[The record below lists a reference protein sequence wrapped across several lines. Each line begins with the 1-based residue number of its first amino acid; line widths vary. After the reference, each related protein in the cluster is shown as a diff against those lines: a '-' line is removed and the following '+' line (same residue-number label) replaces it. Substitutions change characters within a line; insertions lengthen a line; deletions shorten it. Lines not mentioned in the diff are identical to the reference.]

1 MDRGGIPRLIEAVAE
16 TLAIER
22 ERWVLWLPVAF
33 GAGIAVYF
41 ALPAEPPLWLG
52 AAVTLAVAACAG
64 LGRRRAVVLVALL
77 GIGAATAGFSVAQWR
92 TAAVAEPML
101 SKRLGPTSVTGRIV
115 AVERFPKGSRVS
127 LERLRITR
135 LGPQRTPATVRLRL
149 QGHQPA
155 IAAGDWIRARAVLS
169 PPPPPAAPGAFDF
182 QRQSYFRRL
191 GAVGFA
197 FGPVELI
204 AKGEERGLD
213 SLSLGLERLRRGIA
227 DSVMASLDGRAGT
240 VAAALMTGTRKAIEP
255 KIMTAIRD
263 AGLAHLLA
271 ISGLHVGLVTAILFV
286 GLRGALALAP
296 PLALGYPI
304 KKWAA
309 AAAIVGAFA
318 YALLAGATVPTQRAF
333 LMIGLVMLA
342 VIFDRRGLSMR
353 LVAWAAFVILLL
365 APESLLGA
373 SFQLSFAAV
382 TALIA
387 AYEVVRD
394 RRRYGGGGPPRWL
407 RTALLY
413 VAGVALTTVIAEMA
427 TAPFV
432 VYHFNRLAV
441 YGLAANVIAVPVTAL
456 WIMPWSVAAF
466 ALMPLGLET
475 LALEPMG
482 RGIEV
487 VVSVAETVSGW
498 PGAVTLLPAMP
509 TWGLVL
515 IALGGLWL
523 CLWRRR
529 WRLWGALGVAAGL
542 MALGLIRPP
551 DVLVDGRGKLLAVR
565 TADGGL
571 AVSSKRAAGFS
582 RQVWHRRAGR
592 EDSPLVWPRHGLS
605 RDGRLSC
612 DGLGCIYR
620 ARGLTVALVGH
631 PAALADD
638 CRVADV
644 VVSTVPVR
652 RPCPSAKRFIDR
664 FDLWREG
671 GHALWLDGGR
681 VRVESVNSE
690 RGERPWVVRPEGAGK
705 GRGR

>member
-1 MDRGGIPRLIEAVAE
+1 MP
-16 TLAIER
+16 
-22 ERWVLWLPVAF
+22 
-33 GAGIAVYF
+33 
-41 ALPAEPPLWLG
+41 
-52 AAVTLAVAACAG
+52 
-64 LGRRRAVVLVALL
+64 
-77 GIGAATAGFSVAQWR
+77 WR
-92 TAAVAEPML
+92 D
-101 SKRLGPTSVTGRIV
+101 S
-115 AVERFPKGSRVS
+115 PKGSRVS

-135 LGPQRTPATVRLRL
+135 LGPQRTPAVIRLRL

-169 PPPPPAAPGAFDF
+169 SPPPPAAPGAFDF

-204 AKGEERGLD
+204 AKGGERGLD

-227 DSVMASLDGRAGT
+227 DSVMAGLDGRAGT
-240 VAAALMTGTRKAIEP
+240 IAAALMAGTRKAIEP

-296 PLALGYPI
+296 PLALRYPI

-309 AAAIVGAFA
+309 TAAIVGAFA

-342 VIFDRRGLSMR
+342 VLFDRRGLSMR

-365 APESLLGA
+365 TPESLLGA

-394 RRRYGGGGPPRWL
+394 RRRYGGEGPPKWP

-427 TAPFV
+427 TASFV

-482 RGIEV
+482 WGIEV
-487 VVSVAETVSGW
+487 VVQVAETVSGW

-542 MALGLIRPP
+542 MTLGLIRPP

-571 AVSSKRAAGFS
+571 AVSSMRAAGFS

-620 ARGLTVALVGH
+620 TRGLTVALVGH

-638 CRVADV
+638 L
-644 VVSTVPVR
+644 PR
-652 RPCPSAKRFIDR
+652 RQ
-664 FDLWREG
+664 
-671 GHALWLDGGR
+671 
-681 VRVESVNSE
+681 
-690 RGERPWVVRPEGAGK
+690 
-705 GRGR
+705 RGRQHRTGAAALPLCQEGHRPLRPVA